1 MKEVNDMEEKEI
13 AEFINKEIERQNLS
27 LEKLAELSGVNKGTI
42 LRIESGEILSA
53 RVGTINRILNTL
65 GYKLKIESINYVDGV
80 SRDELCDEIIRIF
93 GSGENFTDFIED
105 EKYSVGFDCFV
116 ESDGEN
122 YVIDNKTGEYI
133 NWYKFTHIGRCLN
146 SRCNN
151 IAEFLTKFKNS
162 EIKEEE

>member
-13 AEFINKEIERQNLS
+13 YEFIVKEMERQNLS
-27 LEKLAELSGVNKGTI
+27 IEKLAELSGVNKDTV

-80 SRDELCDEIIRIF
+80 SRDELCAEIIKIF
-93 GSGENFTDFIED
+93 GSGANFLDFIED
-105 EKYSVGFDCFV
+105 ERYGVSFDCFV

-122 YVIDNKTGEYI
+122 YIIDRETGEYI

-151 IAEFLTKFKNS
+151 ITEFLTKFKNS
-162 EIKEEE
+162 EIKED

>member
-1 MKEVNDMEEKEI
+1 MKENEIVKFIKEEREK
-13 AEFINKEIERQNLS
+13 QNLKQS
-27 LEKLAELSGVNKGTI
+27 QLAEISGVPKSTI
-42 LRIESGEILSA
+42 YRIENGQIADGRITTL
-53 RVGTINRILNTL
+53 NRILNAL

-80 SRDELCDEIIRIF
+80 SRDELCNEIIRIF

-105 EKYSVGFDCFV
+105 EKYGVGFDCFV
-116 ESDGEN
+116 EHDGEN

-133 NWYKFTHIGRCLN
+133 NWYKFYHIGRCLN

-151 IAEFLTKFKNS
+151 ITEFLTKFKNS